1 MTSTRLSAIS
11 DQIKQNQT
19 AIENLRLDMAE
30 AIHQE
35 FMYLFNKIMM
45 LTQQQQNSRGA
56 SDNLAEIDFG
66 NLT

>member
-35 FMYLFNKIMM
+35 FMYLFNKIMK
-45 LTQQQQNSRGA
+45 LTQQQQNSRDA